1 VGSCERSD
9 QTLGS
14 GTSELVIFDFNIF
27 QKLTTASGTH
37 QHYQSCKE
45 GFIIHHYAGIV
56 TYNVEGFCDRNR
68 DVLFPDLV
76 ELMQSSSK

>member
-1 VGSCERSD
+1 M
-9 QTLGS
+9 
-14 GTSELVIFDFNIF
+14 F

-76 ELMQSSSK
+76 ELMQSSSKYMHFHY

>member
-1 VGSCERSD
+1 MG
-9 QTLGS
+9 
-14 GTSELVIFDFNIF
+14 
-27 QKLTTASGTH
+27 
-37 QHYQSCKE
+37 
-45 GFIIHHYAGIV
+45 GFIIHHYAGSV

>member
-1 VGSCERSD
+1 M
-9 QTLGS
+9 
-14 GTSELVIFDFNIF
+14 ELNLTCVLLPHLNML